1 MSPAMR
7 STTRPTVGIY
17 VGDDLARYGF
27 PGPHRFGPDR
37 LAAFWREAG
46 RRGLCD
52 HDRLRVLEPAVAG
65 RRALERFHLPAH
77 IDHVRKMSAVGHGLL
92 DHGDTPAF
100 PGCYEAAA
108 TVVGTVLDATERIM
122 AGEIGAAFV
131 PIAGLHHARRG
142 GAEGFCIFND
152 CSVAI
157 ETLKQ
162 KHGLERIGYVDIDAH
177 HGDGVFYGAVEDPA
191 VIITD
196 LHEDGRF
203 LYPGSGD
210 ASETGNGAARGTKLN
225 IPLPPGADD
234 LTFRRAWSRVEA
246 FLEKWRPQFYVLQC
260 GGDSIAGDPIAHLA
274 FSPQAHRHATRSLV
288 RLAGAHADGRLLVTG
303 GGGYNHANIAAAWC
317 AALEELLEAPTLA
330 EVEPRPARQHGHD
343 EARDRPRP
351 READEAAPAGG
362 AGVARGSGR

>member
-162 KHGLERIGYVDIDAH
+162 KHGLERIGTSVVLASMH
-177 HGDGVFYGAVEDPA
+177 TLA
-191 VIITD
+191 
-196 LHEDGRF
+196 RF
-203 LYPGSGD
+203 LAWDRIMNAALDDLRVVFLPLLNPVGMWLRQRSNGSGVDLMRNAPPHPATTATPLLGGQRISNRLPWYCGD
-210 ASETGNGAARGTKLN
+210 ANAPME
-225 IPLPPGADD
+225 
-234 LTFRRAWSRVEA
+234 
-246 FLEKWRPQFYVLQC
+246 
-260 GGDSIAGDPIAHLA
+260 
-274 FSPQAHRHATRSLV
+274 
-288 RLAGAHADGRLLVTG
+288 
-303 GGGYNHANIAAAWC
+303 
-317 AALEELLEAPTLA
+317 LEARVLCEFVREWVFPS
-330 EVEPRPARQHGHD
+330 RQSM
-343 EARDRPRP
+343 R
-351 READEAAPAGG
+351 
-362 AGVARGSGR
+362 S